1 VDLKVYP
8 SEHALAGLVLAH
20 GAGAGQTSQFMVQAA
35 RGLASRGVTTA
46 TFDFPYMEAGRKVP
60 DRAPIL
66 EEAWRNAIAEMRTR
80 IDDLPLF
87 IGGKSMGGRIASQVA
102 SQGSAAPLHGLVFL
116 GYPLHPPGKP
126 EQRRDAHLPA
136 IKEPMLFVQGTRDAF
151 GTAAEIQAL
160 LPRLQHAT
168 LHEINGGDH
177 SFKVPGG
184 KAAQEPVFEDI
195 LDTVASFIRAA
206 SGRA

>member
-66 EEAWRNAIAEMRTR
+66 EEAWRKAIAEMRTR

-160 LPRLQHAT
+160 LPRLQRAT
-168 LHEINGGDH
+168 LREINGGDH

-195 LDTVASFIRAA
+195 LHTVAGFIRAA

>member
-8 SEHALAGLVLAH
+8 SEHAIAGLVLAH

-66 EEAWRNAIAEMRTR
+66 EEAWRKAVAEMRTR

-102 SQGSAAPLHGLVFL
+102 SQGSAAPLRGLVFL

-160 LPRLQHAT
+160 LPRLQRAT
-168 LHEINGGDH
+168 LREINGGDH

-195 LDTVASFIRAA
+195 LHTVASFIRAA

>member
-1 VDLKVYP
+1 VYP

-66 EEAWRNAIAEMRTR
+66 EEAWRKAVAEMRTR

-160 LPRLQHAT
+160 LPRLQRAT
-168 LHEINGGDH
+168 LREINGGDH

-195 LDTVASFIRAA
+195 LHTVAGFIRAA